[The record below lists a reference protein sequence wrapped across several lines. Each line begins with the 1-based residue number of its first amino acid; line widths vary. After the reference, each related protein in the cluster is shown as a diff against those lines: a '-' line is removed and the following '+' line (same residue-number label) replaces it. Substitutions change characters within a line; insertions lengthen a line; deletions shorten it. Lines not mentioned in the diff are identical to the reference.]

1 MFKRNENKVTTEE
14 DLNSKGLNVNR
25 AIDMNFVYQ
34 DKVKERMILNLSALK
49 EREEEKRDTV
59 VHSIK

>member
-1 MFKRNENKVTTEE
+1 MTTEE